1 MATKKLPP
9 PLPHRLGRRHDPDVR
24 DHLYAMSVLLPQ
36 KAQNLPVSKTWGISS
51 EHLDQG
57 ETSTCV
63 GHALRNFLRCAPVR
77 TRAAH
82 PSAWDLYRKAV
93 LLDPWR
99 DNDDE
104 SELPDGDPGMD
115 SGTTVRAG
123 MKGLSQMGF
132 IESYV
137 WAFSLQPAIEWLLTK
152 GPLVIGVNWYDSM
165 FEADSSGHLSISP
178 GAVVVGGHSVLVRG
192 ANQNRALV
200 TGTNNWGNRWAK
212 KGDFTL
218 SYKDFERLI
227 HEQGEVCAAIQKG
240 TPLAKAA

>member
-1 MATKKLPP
+1 MPTKKKPVFGF
-9 PLPHRLGRRHDPDVR
+9 GRRHQADSR
-24 DHLYAMSVLLPQ
+24 DHDHLMSLHLPE
-36 KAQNLPVSKTWGISS
+36 KVQNLPVSKTWGISS

-57 ETSTCV
+57 GTSTCV

-77 TRAAH
+77 TSQPH
-82 PSAWDLYRKAV
+82 PSEWDIYRAAV
-93 LLDPWR
+93 LLDSWK

-104 SELPDGDPGMD
+104 SELPDNDPGMD

-123 MKGLSQMGF
+123 MKGLSQMGL

-165 FEADSSGHLSISP
+165 MEADASGHISIAP
-178 GAVVVGGHSVLVRG
+178 GAKVVGGHSVLLRS
-192 ANQNRALV
+192 ANQNRATV
-200 TGTNNWGNRWAK
+200 GGPNNWGNRWAK

-218 SYKDFERLI
+218 SYKDLERLI
-227 HEQGEVCAAIQKG
+227 RENGEVCAAIQKG
-240 TPLAKAA
+240 TKLAKAA